1 MSELKLRPPK
11 NRSFSATCS
20 CEAREV
26 AKVKA
31 LKTKVLKMKVLKS
44 RYGVKIGGFS

>member
-1 MSELKLRPPK
+1 M
-11 NRSFSATCS
+11 
-20 CEAREV
+20 
-26 AKVKA
+26 KA